1 MPVAAGDHDHS
12 GLVARDD
19 FGSLES
25 EAGIAPG
32 NDDRMRGSHETPY
45 ALVGLRYTV
54 SIFALGS
61 SRCTVNTMAYP
72 NKIDSRT
79 IMDAAFALL
88 EREGEDALTLRR
100 LARDVGVTANALYRY
115 FSSRDMLIAAAA
127 DAVAQRLY
135 LAIEQAM
142 AELPRDT
149 DNKARVRKL
158 LEVYSGFAERNP
170 TLYRIFLGAR
180 REAASE
186 LPHPRY
192 HELLWPMVVAIVEP
206 LTGAD
211 DAPAAAV
218 TLWGLLHG
226 IWSLRQADVL
236 GGKKPSEI
244 DDYAFD
250 ALIQGL
256 RALTT

>member
-1 MPVAAGDHDHS
+1 
-12 GLVARDD
+12 
-19 FGSLES
+19 
-25 EAGIAPG
+25 
-32 NDDRMRGSHETPY
+32 
-45 ALVGLRYTV
+45 
-54 SIFALGS
+54 
-61 SRCTVNTMAYP
+61 MAYP
-72 NKIDSRT
+72 SKIDSQA
-79 IMDAAFALL
+79 IMNAALALL

-100 LARDVGVTANALYRY
+100 LGNEVGVTANALYRY
-115 FSSRDMLIAAAA
+115 FSSRDVLIAAAA

-135 LAIEQAM
+135 LAIEKGM
-142 AELPRDT
+142 AELPGDA
-149 DNKARVRKL
+149 DSEARVRKL
-158 LEVYSGFAERNP
+158 LRIYSHFAESNP
-170 TLYRIFLGAR
+170 ILYRTFLSAKR
-180 REAASE
+180 AVAST

-192 HELLWPMVVAIVEP
+192 HELLWPKVVSIIEP

-250 ALIQGL
+250 ALILGMQTQ
-256 RALTT
+256 AA